1 MAEKGATVKIKVRQ
15 KNSEGELQE
24 MTCEMNEELA
34 IFLNSPI
41 GDPETKESI
50 VKMIFDTQAPQV
62 EQGPETPDSV
72 LHTAETEDSD
82 QKVHIWSETEEKQL
96 IALRTEMDDAFYKNK
111 NHETLWQKIFENMN
125 SAGIKVTK
133 QQIMNKWRNLKRKYK
148 ETIDLNKK
156 TGNEKHEFKY
166 QNEFDN
172 LFGHKASTKAAVSF
186 DSGVNA
192 EERKKKRE
200 IDKKATRPKK
210 RSAENLL
217 MKMENMNKEMRE
229 QMERHQ
235 EEKLRRFDRL
245 LDIIEKQGQK

>member
-1 MAEKGATVKIKVRQ
+1 MG
-15 KNSEGELQE
+15 
-24 MTCEMNEELA
+24 
-34 IFLNSPI
+34 
-41 GDPETKESI
+41 
-50 VKMIFDTQAPQV
+50 
-62 EQGPETPDSV
+62 
-72 LHTAETEDSD
+72 
-82 QKVHIWSETEEKQL
+82 
-96 IALRTEMDDAFYKNK
+96 DAFYKNK
-111 NHETLWQKIFENMN
+111 NHETLWHKIFENMN

-133 QQIMNKWRNLKRKYK
+133 QQITIKWRNLKRKYK

-156 TGNEKHEFKY
+156 TGNEKHGFKY

-172 LFGHKASTKAAVSF
+172 FFWHKASTKAAVSF

-192 EERKKKRE
+192 EERKEKRE

-217 MKMENMNKEMRE
+217 IKMENMNKQMRE

>member
-1 MAEKGATVKIKVRQ
+1 
-15 KNSEGELQE
+15 
-24 MTCEMNEELA
+24 
-34 IFLNSPI
+34 
-41 GDPETKESI
+41 
-50 VKMIFDTQAPQV
+50 
-62 EQGPETPDSV
+62 
-72 LHTAETEDSD
+72 
-82 QKVHIWSETEEKQL
+82 
-96 IALRTEMDDAFYKNK
+96 MDDAFYKNK

-200 IDKKATRPKK
+200 IDKKATPPKK